1 MLSLNMIDVTSQF
14 KALSLKASWANRIAN
29 ASERDLWAV
38 IPKSYI
44 SKFGDDSFILKSS
57 LTTKMAFSSLYTI
70 PEFYKDVILSYND
83 DER

>member
-1 MLSLNMIDVTSQF
+1 MIDVTSQF
-14 KALSLKASWANRIAN
+14 KALKASWANRIAN
-29 ASERDLWAV
+29 ASERDLWAA

-57 LTTKMAFSSLYTI
+57 LTTKMAFLSLDTV